1 MKLGSF
7 KLHAAFLAAA
17 LCLFANPA
25 FAQSAA
31 LSYVSEPGD
40 WVGQGQSLSFGTADI
55 TSQASSDN
63 RLIGVS
69 VNNANHWYT
78 LNLQAPAGQQLA
90 VGVYNGA
97 TRYPFNAAT
106 EPGLSFTGDGRGCNT
121 LTGTFEILELKFGSS
136 GYIEKL
142 HATWEQHCEG
152 GDPALFGEVSISN
165 PPQNPPLV
173 VTLTV
178 DPNALFDRKSGR
190 VTVTG
195 SLSCSKTI
203 AGNTQLH
210 AELSQALPN
219 GKVAYGAGNAFAQ
232 CSPTPRQWS
241 SVLVSNT
248 GSSYRPGAAGVIVN
262 TSVIDPDTGMNV
274 REEVNSVIN
283 VVR

>member
-17 LCLFANPA
+17 LCLFASPA

-40 WVGQGQSLSFGTADI
+40 WVGQGQSLSFGSADI

-69 VNNANHWYT
+69 VNNASHWYT
-78 LNLQAPAGQQLA
+78 LNLQAPVGQQLA

-106 EPGLSFTGDGRGCNT
+106 VPGLSFTGDGRGCNT
-121 LTGTFEILELKFGSS
+121 LTGTFEILEVKFGSS

-152 GDPALFGEVSISN
+152 GDPALFGEVTISN

-178 DPNALFDRKSGR
+178 DPNASFDRKSGR
-190 VTVTG
+190 ITVMG
-195 SLSCSKTI
+195 SLSCSKAVNGSTPL
-203 AGNTQLH
+203 QV
-210 AELSQALPN
+210 EVSQTLPN
-219 GKVAYGAGNAFAQ
+219 GKLASGSGSAYGQ
-232 CSPTPRQWS
+232 CSPTPRAWS
-241 SVLVSNT
+241 SVLSSST
-248 GSSYRPGAAGVIVN
+248 GSPFRPGAAGVIVN

-274 REEVNSVIN
+274 RGEVNSVVN